1 MCSLYNVFK
10 NFKTHKKS
18 KCINKEN
25 DSPCVVKK
33 EHIGYKLFVQDKE
46 YDGDIDGL
54 AINVNGSNNNIYISD
69 LEKGRRNPTILVLNK
84 IAIALN
90 TDLSNLFKG
99 IQ

>member
-1 MCSLYNVFK
+1 MNILIQLGMRIRYLRKQLGMSQLDLSVE
-10 NFKTHKKS
+10 S
-18 KCINKEN
+18 
-25 DSPCVVKK
+25 D
-33 EHIGYKLFVQDKE
+33 
-46 YDGDIDGL
+46 
-54 AINVNGSNNNIYISD
+54 VNRNYISD

>member
-1 MCSLYNVFK
+1 MNILIQLGMRIRYLRQQRKMSQLDL
-10 NFKTHKKS
+10 S
-18 KCINKEN
+18 IES
-25 DSPCVVKK
+25 D
-33 EHIGYKLFVQDKE
+33 
-46 YDGDIDGL
+46 
-54 AINVNGSNNNIYISD
+54 VNRNYISD

>member
-1 MCSLYNVFK
+1 MNILIQLGMRIRYLRKQK
-10 NFKTHKKS
+10 NIS
-18 KCINKEN
+18 QLDLSIES
-25 DSPCVVKK
+25 D
-33 EHIGYKLFVQDKE
+33 
-46 YDGDIDGL
+46 
-54 AINVNGSNNNIYISD
+54 VNRNYISD

>member
-1 MCSLYNVFK
+1 MNILIQLGMRIRYLRKQKKMSQLNLSLE
-10 NFKTHKKS
+10 S
-18 KCINKEN
+18 
-25 DSPCVVKK
+25 D
-33 EHIGYKLFVQDKE
+33 
-46 YDGDIDGL
+46 
-54 AINVNGSNNNIYISD
+54 VNRNYISD

>member
-1 MCSLYNVFK
+1 MNILIQLGKRIRFLRK
-10 NFKTHKKS
+10 EKKWS
-18 KCINKEN
+18 QL
-25 DSPCVVKK
+25 D
-33 EHIGYKLFVQDKE
+33 
-46 YDGDIDGL
+46 L
-54 AINVNGSNNNIYISD
+54 ALESNVNRNYISD

>member
-1 MCSLYNVFK
+1 MNILIQLGMRIRYLRKQK
-10 NFKTHKKS
+10 NMS
-18 KCINKEN
+18 QLDLSIES
-25 DSPCVVKK
+25 D
-33 EHIGYKLFVQDKE
+33 
-46 YDGDIDGL
+46 
-54 AINVNGSNNNIYISD
+54 VNRNYISD

>member
-1 MCSLYNVFK
+1 MNILIQLGMRIRYLRK
-10 NFKTHKKS
+10 QKKMS
-18 KCINKEN
+18 QLDLALESDINRN
-25 DSPCVVKK
+25 
-33 EHIGYKLFVQDKE
+33 
-46 YDGDIDGL
+46 
-54 AINVNGSNNNIYISD
+54 YISD

>member
-1 MCSLYNVFK
+1 MNILIQMGMRIRYLRKQKKMSQLDLSLE
-10 NFKTHKKS
+10 S
-18 KCINKEN
+18 
-25 DSPCVVKK
+25 D
-33 EHIGYKLFVQDKE
+33 
-46 YDGDIDGL
+46 
-54 AINVNGSNNNIYISD
+54 VNRNYISD

>member
-1 MCSLYNVFK
+1 MNILIQLGMRIRYLRKQKKMSQLDLYLESDLKRN
-10 NFKTHKKS
+10 
-18 KCINKEN
+18 
-25 DSPCVVKK
+25 
-33 EHIGYKLFVQDKE
+33 
-46 YDGDIDGL
+46 
-54 AINVNGSNNNIYISD
+54 YISD

>member
-1 MCSLYNVFK
+1 MNILIQLGMRIRYLRQQRKMSQLDLSVE
-10 NFKTHKKS
+10 S
-18 KCINKEN
+18 
-25 DSPCVVKK
+25 D
-33 EHIGYKLFVQDKE
+33 
-46 YDGDIDGL
+46 
-54 AINVNGSNNNIYISD
+54 VNRNYISD